1 MEPRAQWRA
10 FQRME
15 AAGLE
20 LLGIYHSHPTG
31 PDRPSPTDIAE
42 NMYPVAQIIWFRE
55 NGKWR
60 ARAYEIVDG
69 KTDEIAF
76 EFC

>member
-1 MEPRAQWRA
+1 
-10 FQRME
+10 
-15 AAGLE
+15 
-20 LLGIYHSHPTG
+20 
-31 PDRPSPTDIAE
+31 
-42 NMYPVAQIIWFRE
+42 VAQIIWFRE